1 MNQMEIHG
9 RVVQVNLLNLLYV
22 EAEHQE
28 KDLLL
33 HPELKIIPSYG

>member
-1 MNQMEIHG
+1 MKQKEMILATPK
-9 RVVQVNLLNLLYV
+9 VNLLNLLKV

-33 HPELKIIPSYG
+33 HPE